1 MKASFVFADIGLAR
15 RLERAEAL
23 SNAEFVLAR
32 AQAFPHSG
40 AQWIEVAGAYAL
52 YDGVTSPA
60 TQTFGLGLFGAVAA
74 ADLEQIE
81 AFFQG
86 RGAPVYHEVSPLA
99 DPGLLA
105 LLNQRG
111 YQPMEFTSVLYCPLQ
126 TGLWNR
132 QGHEHIQVR
141 MVVETE
147 QDLWA
152 RTAARGWS
160 DVAESADFMLGL
172 AQINVNRSSSHAFLA
187 DLQGQPIAAAGL
199 SIQQGV
205 ALLAGASTIPE
216 ARRQGAQQ
224 ALLHSRLQFAAD
236 QGCELAMMGALP
248 GSASQRNAE
257 RQGLRLA
264 YTRIKWQ
271 LPQPASY
278 RILPTH
284 SQEWAEGTQP
294 EEFPG

>member
-1 MKASFVFADIGLAR
+1 MNASFVFADAALAR
-15 RLERAEAL
+15 RLETAEAL
-23 SNAEFVLAR
+23 SNAEFVMAR
-32 AQAFPHSG
+32 AQASPASG

-52 YDGVTSPA
+52 FDGVSSPA
-60 TQTFGLGLFGAVAA
+60 TQTFGLGLFDPVTA

-81 AFFQG
+81 VFFQE

-99 DPGLLA
+99 EPGLVA

-111 YQPMEFTSVLYCPLQ
+111 YQPMEFTSVLYCPLPVGQ
-126 TGLWNR
+126 RDR
-132 QGHEHIQVR
+132 QRHEHIQVR
-141 MVVETE
+141 VVDHTE

-160 DVAESADFMLGL
+160 EVAESADFMLDL
-172 AQINVNRSSSHAFLA
+172 AEINVNRADSHSFLA
-187 DLQGQPIAAAGL
+187 ALEGKPIAAAGL

-224 ALLHSRLQFAAD
+224 ALLDSRLRFAAD
-236 QGCELAMMGALP
+236 QGCDLAMMGALP

-257 RQGLRLA
+257 RQGFRIA

-278 RILPTH
+278 RVLPTH
-284 SQEWAEGTQP
+284 AHPSSEDSNP